1 MTHHVQIRITPG
13 AQTDNLTEGTWFK
26 QTTKINGVKT
36 TSVFQRPDKPRD
48 FGQKVIDFF
57 SGIKKAKNSITLCE
71 AFKCI
76 NKNTS
81 FAGKFNENLIP
92 AAVEKLRAQPAE
104 DLLDTA
110 KSAST
115 LSVGK
120 YTLSLD
126 E

>member
-1 MTHHVQIRITPG
+1 MTHNVKIRTMPG
-13 AQTDNLTEGTWFK
+13 AQTQDLTEGTWFK

-71 AFKCI
+71 AFKGI
-76 NKNTS
+76 DKNTT

-92 AAVEKLRAQPAE
+92 QAIERLRAQPAE

-120 YTLSLD
+120 YRLSLD